1 MAIINKTI
9 DDGASGSN
17 DPGNYEVELLGVP
30 PGSRYAVTTIMVC
43 NPHTGTGETL
53 TFDLHLVDNGVGG
66 AGVSDTRTIVVKDL
80 TLPAGETFTFDS
92 EKVVLDENQSV
103 VISST
108 PVNGNALAATISYL
122 EV

>member
-9 DDGASGSN
+9 DDGVDGSN
-17 DPGNYEVELLGVP
+17 DPGNYEVELVSVP
-30 PGSRYAVTTIMVC
+30 TGERYAITNIMVC

-53 TFDLHLVDNGVGG
+53 EFDLHFVKAGTGVDIFKNC
-66 AGVSDTRTIVVKDL
+66 VVRGMV
-80 TLPAGETFTFDS
+80 LPAGETFTFDS
-92 EKVVLDENQSV
+92 EKIVLDADDTV

-108 PVNGNALAATISYL
+108 PDGVSGAALAATISYL